1 MYMVLCHAAGGA
13 WWVLRLATAVCEQRR
28 PELQA
33 GRAAEQWDTRAHRLD
48 GGGTLAGSSS
58 ALTMTWAI
66 CDEGA

>member
-1 MYMVLCHAAGGA
+1 M
-13 WWVLRLATAVCEQRR
+13 LRLATAVCEQRR
-28 PELQA
+28 PELQV
-33 GRAAEQWDTRAHRLD
+33 GRAAEQWDTLAHRLD